1 MLRQHGCRLMIHG
14 HTSQA
19 AIHDFT
25 LDGHAARRIVLG
37 TGSSRG
43 RCWCAPRRQRLDTR
57 ALG

>member
-14 HTSQA
+14 HTHRP

-37 TGSSRG
+37 TGSSRVG
-43 RCWCAPRRQRLDTR
+43 AGVLPAGQRLDTR